1 MEETHEDLEQ
11 NLCFKEYGKIS
22 TEPTY
27 YYIDDNDDDGGD
39 DDSVLEMEPSVVHSS
54 KSSTT
59 EVCQHP
65 QPLNFISIFF
75 YTY

>member
-1 MEETHEDLEQ
+1 MEETREDLEQ

-22 TEPTY
+22 TKPTY
-27 YYIDDNDDDGGD
+27 YCIDDNDDDGGD
-39 DDSVLEMEPSVVHSS
+39 SVLEMEPSVMHSS

-65 QPLNFISIFF
+65 KSLNFISIFF